1 MRIGFK
7 VPDTIAQIPY
17 IPAMRIHL
25 IALTV
30 VLAGSL
36 SSAQEPTL
44 EQVMERVGKYVAS
57 YGEKAA
63 VVVASEKYS
72 QSVLI
77 DGADMGR
84 PRELKS
90 EFAIVRVAGGGWTGY
105 RDVIESEGK
114 PVQDRKDRLVSL
126 VTNIQGDASEL
137 IRIANE
143 SARFNIGP
151 ISRNFNVPT
160 AAMFFFVPSEH
171 ARFTFTRKGA
181 KKVDGIDTW
190 EIEFRE
196 TKRPTLIMTRA
207 GKDVPIEG
215 TLHVKPDD
223 GTVVRTRFKMRN
235 FADVDASP
243 EQQAPQQ
250 RPPTN
255 PSGQSGIVAPI
266 RPVETIK
273 MESEADIEVTF
284 AKPAGLDFW
293 FPASMVELYQG
304 PIKVKVTPVMARAT
318 TRAKYSDFRQFATSI
333 KIAQ

>member
-1 MRIGFK
+1 MRIR
-7 VPDTIAQIPY
+7 VIT
-17 IPAMRIHL
+17 
-25 IALTV
+25 LTV
-30 VLAGSL
+30 VLASSVL
-36 SSAQEPTL
+36 SAQKSEPTL
-44 EQVMERVGKYVAS
+44 EQVMERVGSYVAS

-84 PRELKS
+84 PRDLKA
-90 EFAIVRVAGGGWTGY
+90 EFAIVRVAGGAWTGY

-126 VTNIQGDASEL
+126 VTNAEGDASEL
-137 IRIANE
+137 TRIANE

-160 AAMFFFVPSEH
+160 AAMFFFLPAEH
-171 ARFTFTRKGA
+171 ARFTFTRKSS
-181 KKVDGIDTW
+181 KKIEGIDTW

-196 TKRPTLIMTRA
+196 TKRPTLVMTRA
-207 GKDVPIEG
+207 GQDVPIEG

-235 FADVDASP
+235 FADVEASP
-243 EQQAPQQ
+243 EQQAPAQ
-250 RPPTN
+250 RAPDNPASNNGGREAINRSVPT
-255 PSGQSGIVAPI
+255 QSI
-266 RPVETIK
+266 RIDK
-273 MESEADIEVTF
+273 MESEADIEVTY
-284 AKPAGLDFW
+284 AKPPGIELW
-293 FPASMVELYQG
+293 FPATMVELYQG

-318 TRAKYSDFRQFATSI
+318 TRAKFSDFRQFNTSI
-333 KIAQ
+333 KIVQ

>member
-1 MRIGFK
+1 M
-7 VPDTIAQIPY
+7 V
-17 IPAMRIHL
+17 
-25 IALTV
+25 ALTV
-30 VLAGSL
+30 VLAASL
-36 SSAQEPTL
+36 SAQEPTL
-44 EQVMERVGKYVAS
+44 EQVLERVGKYVAS

-72 QSVLI
+72 QTVLV

-84 PRELKS
+84 PKDLKA
-90 EFAIVRVAGGGWTGY
+90 EFAIVRVAGGAWTGY
-105 RDVIESEGK
+105 RDVIEYEGK

-126 VTNIQGDASEL
+126 VTNTQGDASEL

-160 AAMFFFVPSEH
+160 AAMFFFLPEEH

-181 KKVDGIDTW
+181 KKIEGIDTW

-196 TKRPTLIMTRA
+196 TKLPSLIMTRA
-207 GKDVPIEG
+207 GKNVPIEG

-266 RPVETIK
+266 RPVEAIK

-284 AKPAGLDFW
+284 AKPAGLDLW

-318 TRAKYSDFRQFATSI
+318 TRAKYSDFRQFGAAA
-333 KIAQ
+333 KIVPQ

>member
-1 MRIGFK
+1 MRIR
-7 VPDTIAQIPY
+7 VIT
-17 IPAMRIHL
+17 
-25 IALTV
+25 LTV
-30 VLAGSL
+30 VLASSVL
-36 SSAQEPTL
+36 SAQKSEPTL
-44 EQVMERVGKYVAS
+44 EQVMERVGSYVAS

-84 PRELKS
+84 PRDLKA
-90 EFAIVRVAGGGWTGY
+90 EFAIVRVAGGAWTGY

-126 VTNIQGDASEL
+126 LTNTQGDASEL

-171 ARFTFTRKGA
+171 ERFTFTRKGS
-181 KKVDGIDTW
+181 KKVEGIDTW

-196 TKRPTLIMTRA
+196 TKRPTLISTRA

-250 RPPTN
+250 RPPDN
-255 PSGQSGIVAPI
+255 PASNNGGREGLNRNVPNQSI
-266 RPVETIK
+266 RLDK
-273 MESEADIEVTF
+273 MESEADIEVTY
-284 AKPAGLDFW
+284 AKPPGIDLW
-293 FPASMVELYQG
+293 IPASMVELYQG

-318 TRAKYSDFRQFATSI
+318 TRAKYSDFRQFGTSI
-333 KIAQ
+333 KIVQ

>member
-1 MRIGFK
+1 MRTH
-7 VPDTIAQIPY
+7 P
-17 IPAMRIHL
+17 

-30 VLAGSL
+30 VLASSVL
-36 SSAQEPTL
+36 SAQKSEPTL
-44 EQVMERVGKYVAS
+44 EQVMERIGRYVAS

-84 PRELKS
+84 PRELKA
-90 EFAIVRVAGGGWTGY
+90 EFAIVRVAGGAWAGY
-105 RDVIESEGK
+105 RDVIELEGK

-126 VTNIQGDASEL
+126 LTNTQGDASEL

-143 SARFNIGP
+143 GARFNIGP

-160 AAMFFFVPSEH
+160 AAMFFFLPSEH
-171 ARFTFTRKGA
+171 GRFTFA
-181 KKVDGIDTW
+181 KKAVRKIEGIDTW

-223 GTVVRTRFKMRN
+223 GTVVRTRFKMKN
-235 FADVDASP
+235 FADIDASP
-243 EQQAPQQ
+243 EQQAPPQ
-250 RPPTN
+250 RPADSPT
-255 PSGQSGIVAPI
+255 GGIGTRAPI
-266 RPVETIK
+266 QPVETTK
-273 MESEADIEVTF
+273 MQSEADIEVTY
-284 AKPAGLDFW
+284 AKPAGIDLW

-318 TRAKYSDFRQFATSI
+318 TRAKYSDFRQFGTSI
-333 KIAQ
+333 KIVQ